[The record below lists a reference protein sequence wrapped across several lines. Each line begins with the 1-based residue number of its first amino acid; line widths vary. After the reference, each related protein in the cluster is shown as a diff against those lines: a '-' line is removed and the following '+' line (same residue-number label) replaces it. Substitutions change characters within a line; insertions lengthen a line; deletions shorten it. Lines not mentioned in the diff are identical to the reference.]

1 MPGPG
6 SWLLLAELISGPHQP
21 NLEWLQAWYAR
32 RFWRTAAMFHDAI
45 PLGSGGA
52 VAEFYATYLRGIA
65 ALVLVLATSEHVA
78 DQLRLFWNNEAIV
91 PHGQLAMLPLSAEF
105 LLSGGVDLG
114 WSPSPLR
121 SVEGLKLL
129 QVGSLEPRKN
139 HLALL
144 KALAWLDS
152 QHLGVLEL
160 DLVGWASNQ
169 AVTAMVQR
177 AIDAGLPLRCIVSSM
192 TQPLRPF
199 METLNSVSNGHRK
212 KLSFQFWQ
220 VFDYRVCSSDGLI

>member
-6 SWLLLAELISGPHQP
+6 SWLLLVELISGPNQP

-91 PHGQLAMLPLSAEF
+91 PHGQLAVLPLAAEIP
-105 LLSGGVDLG
+105 GVGRRWPWLEH
-114 WSPSPLR
+114 SP
-121 SVEGLKLL
+121 
-129 QVGSLEPRKN
+129 
-139 HLALL
+139 
-144 KALAWLDS
+144 
-152 QHLGVLEL
+152 
-160 DLVGWASNQ
+160 
-169 AVTAMVQR
+169 
-177 AIDAGLPLRCIVSSM
+177 
-192 TQPLRPF
+192 
-199 METLNSVSNGHRK
+199 
-212 KLSFQFWQ
+212 
-220 VFDYRVCSSDGLI
+220 Y